1 MRKTFRPVL
10 SGALRTNSL
19 SILIGLLLLGFSSA
33 RIAPAQDA
41 AGSLEGQ
48 VSDASGAVVRGAAV
62 TLKSI
67 ETNAIRTQ
75 TSDNDGLYRFVQLN
89 VGKYVLNVDA
99 PSFAH
104 FSQSPIEITVSQ
116 TSRVDVSLALASITS
131 SVVITDA
138 PPAID
143 TSTNT
148 LGKVVSGK
156 EVLDL
161 PLNGRNFAQLGLLQT
176 GVAPLPSG
184 LLTEGGSLR
193 QGQSYAVN
201 GQRPEGN
208 NFLLDGVQNVNRM
221 DGGFALKIPI
231 DAIAEFR
238 ILTNTAPPEYGSN
251 TGSTTSVVTRAGG
264 NQFHGTA
271 YDFFRNDALDT
282 RNYFSQSVEPLKQN
296 QFGVT
301 AGGPIVKDRL
311 FVFSY
316 YESLRNRAG
325 VTTSATVP
333 TADEHNGKF
342 NHPLINY
349 AAGGVE
355 FPNDQ
360 IPAQAIN
367 PIAAN
372 VAALYPLGNVSPNV
386 YTATIVGTN
395 DDDQTG
401 IRFDIH
407 QSDKSQ
413 FFSRYSWFTGYNI
426 NPVSVRGS
434 DLPGFP
440 TRDDFTAHSLVGAHT
455 YLLSSSI
462 TNSIEASFFRYQF
475 LFDQRLNRTPPR
487 SLGFDYDSASQ
498 IGQGP
503 PFFNLAGY
511 SPIGGAITG
520 PRTSV
525 QNTYEVHDGLSLLHG
540 NHWLK
545 VGGEFRRNQLNLF
558 QSIAPNA
565 FFIFASSFPTNDA
578 FANLLL
584 GAPVVFYQGRGDFTR
599 YVRNWGAGF
608 YFQDEWHA
616 RKRLAINYGLR
627 YEIINPNTETRNRLN
642 AFIPGVQS
650 HVMPN
655 APLGLLFPGDPGV
668 SRGIAPSYY
677 KGFMPRVGFV
687 WDPTGKSQWSIR
699 SSYGIFY
706 DPFAN
711 GSGVTSQGPI
721 SSLPWA
727 QFVQITPPTLNFAAP
742 YSNVAI
748 PEPNTFVKPSTPF
761 VMDTHARPTDAQDWN
776 LSVQREIAR
785 KYVLEARYVGTKGT
799 HLPRNIDANPA
810 VYGPGATAQNADRRR
825 IHANCP
831 ASGPCDYATIAELTY
846 GQNST
851 YHAGQL
857 SFTRQVSNGLGF
869 NVSYWYSKTLDYLSA
884 MNLQGASAKPLGG
897 ENDLAQNPFD
907 LKAEHGPSIFDA
919 RHRFVASGTWVLPF
933 ARGKHGWQGQLLNGW
948 QLNVIAIA
956 NSATPFTVY
965 DSANVSLQAS
975 APPISGYFASRP
987 DVIGNPNSGPHT
999 VTHWLYPVFP
1009 TDGNPLPHAPS
1020 FQRVQASSPK
1030 FPFGDAGRN
1039 IARGPASAD
1048 VDLSAIKDFRI
1059 NERVSIQFR
1068 AESFNVANHAN
1079 FGLPIADISAPNF
1092 GQILR
1097 AGPPRLTQFAL
1108 KTIF

>member
-1 MRKTFRPVL
+1 MRKTFRPDL
-10 SGALRTNSL
+10 SRALQTNPL
-19 SILIGLLLLGFSSA
+19 SILICLLFLGFSCA

-75 TSDNDGLYRFVQLN
+75 TSDSDGLYRFVQLN
-89 VGKYVLNVDA
+89 VGKYILNVDA

-148 LGKVVSGK
+148 LGKVVSSK

-176 GVAPLPSG
+176 GVAPLSSG
-184 LLTEGGSLR
+184 ILTEGGSLR

-251 TGSTTSVVTRAGG
+251 TGSTTSVVTRAGS

-271 YDFFRNDALDT
+271 YEFLRNDTLDT
-282 RNYFSQSVEPLKQN
+282 RRALATVIEPLKQN

-301 AGGPIVKDRL
+301 AGGPLRKDRL

-325 VTTSATVP
+325 ITTSATVP
-333 TADEHNGKF
+333 TADEHQGKF
-342 NHPLINY
+342 NHPLINF

-367 PIAAN
+367 PVAAN

-401 IRFDIH
+401 IRFDFH

-413 FFSRYSWFTGYNI
+413 FFSRYSWFTGHNI

-455 YLLSSSI
+455 YLLSSSV
-462 TNSIEASFFRYQF
+462 TNSVEASFFRYEF

-511 SPIGGAITG
+511 SPLGGAITG

-525 QNTYEVHDGLSLLHG
+525 QNTYEIHDGLSLLRG

-687 WDPTGKSQWSIR
+687 WDPTGKSEWSIR

-706 DPFAN
+706 DPFSN

-761 VMDTHARPTDAQDWN
+761 VMDTHARPTNAQDWN
-776 LSVQREIAR
+776 LSVQREIAKR
-785 KYVLEARYVGTKGT
+785 YVLEARYVGTKGT

-810 VYGPGATAQNADRRR
+810 VYGPGATAQNADHRR

-831 ASGPCDYATIAELTY
+831 ASGPCDFATIAELTY

-907 LKAEHGPSIFDA
+907 LKAEHGPSLFDA

-933 ARGKHGWQGQLLNGW
+933 AHGKTGFTGQLLDGW
-948 QLNVIAIA
+948 QLNVISIA

-965 DSANVSLQAS
+965 DSRNVSLQAS

-987 DVIGNPNSGPHT
+987 NLAGDPNRGPHT
-999 VTHWLYPVFP
+999 VAHWI
-1009 TDGNPLPHAPS
+1009 DAAN
-1020 FQRVQASSPK
+1020 FQRLDPVANAGQ
-1030 FPFGDAGRN
+1030 FGNAGRN
-1039 IARGPASAD
+1039 IARGPASVD

-1059 NERVSIQFR
+1059 NERINIQFR
-1068 AESFNVANHAN
+1068 AESFNVVNHPN
-1079 FGLPIADISAPNF
+1079 YGLPIADLAAPNF
-1092 GQILR
+1092 GQILV
-1097 AGPPRLTQFAL
+1097 AGPPRLMQFAL

>member
-1 MRKTFRPVL
+1 MQRIVRPYL
-10 SGALRTNSL
+10 RAALRATALPAFLVS
-19 SILIGLLLLGFSSA
+19 LLLVVFFSPLAMS
-33 RIAPAQDA
+33 AQDA

-48 VSDASGAVVRGAAV
+48 VTDASGAVVRGATV
-62 TLKSI
+62 TLRSI
-67 ETNAIRTQ
+67 ETNAVRVQ
-75 TSDNDGLYRFVQLN
+75 VSDNDGLYHFVQLN
-89 VGKYVLNVDA
+89 IGRYSLMVEA

-104 FSQSPIEITVSQ
+104 FSRSPIEITVSQ
-116 TSRVDVSLALASITS
+116 TSRVDIPLTLASVTE

-138 PPAID
+138 PPAVD

-176 GVAPLPSG
+176 GVAPLSAG
-184 LLTEGGSLR
+184 ILTEGGSLR

-201 GQRPEGN
+201 GQRPEAN

-221 DGGFALKIPI
+221 DGGYALKIPV

-238 ILTNTAPPEYGSN
+238 ILTSTAPPEYGSN

-264 NQFHGTA
+264 NDIHGTA
-271 YDFFRNDALDT
+271 YEFFRNDALDT
-282 RNYFSQSVEPLKQN
+282 RNYFSTAVEPLKQN

-301 AGGPIVKDRL
+301 AGGPIRKDRL
-311 FVFSY
+311 FAFTY
-316 YESLRNRAG
+316 YEGFRNRQG
-325 VTTSATVP
+325 ITTSATVP
-333 TADEHNGKF
+333 TADEHMGIF

-355 FPNDQ
+355 FPNDT
-360 IPAQAIN
+360 IPSQAIN

-372 VAALYPLGNVSPNV
+372 VAALYPLGNVSSNV
-386 YTATIVGTN
+386 YTATVVGTN

-401 IRFDIH
+401 IRLDFH
-407 QSDKSQ
+407 QNDKSQ
-413 FFSRYSWFTGYNI
+413 FFTRYSWFTGYNI

-434 DLPGFP
+434 DLPGYP
-440 TRDDFTAHSLVGAHT
+440 TRDDFTADSIVGAHT
-455 YLLSSSI
+455 WLLSPSM
-462 TNSIEASFFRYQF
+462 TNAFEASYFRYEF
-475 LFDQRLNRTPPR
+475 LFDQRLNQTPP
-487 SLGFDYDSASQ
+487 SALGFDFLSASQ

-511 SPIGGAITG
+511 SPVGGAITG

-525 QNTYEVHDGLSLLHG
+525 QNTYEVHDGLSVLHG
-540 NHWLK
+540 NHWMK

-608 YFQDEWHA
+608 YYQDEWHA
-616 RKRLAINYGLR
+616 QKNFTVNYGLR
-627 YEIINPNTETRNRLN
+627 YELINPNTETRNRLN
-642 AFIPGVQS
+642 AFIPGEQS
-650 HVMPN
+650 VVMPT
-655 APLGLLFPGDPGV
+655 APVGLLFPGDPGV

-687 WDPTGKSQWSIR
+687 WDPTGKGTWSIR
-699 SSYGIFY
+699 SAYGIFY

-711 GSGVTSQGPI
+711 GAGVTSQGPV

-727 QFVQITPPTLNFAAP
+727 QFVEITPPTLNFGAP
-742 YSNVAI
+742 YSNVPI
-748 PEPNTFVKPSTPF
+748 PAADTFVKPSTPF
-761 VMDTHARPTDAQDWN
+761 VMDTHARPSNAQDWN
-776 LSVQREIAR
+776 LSVQREVAK
-785 KYVLEARYVGTKGT
+785 KYVVEARYVGTKGT
-799 HLPRNIDANPA
+799 HLPRNIDADPA

-825 IHANCP
+825 IYANCS
-831 ASGPCDYATIAELTY
+831 AGGGSCDYATIAELTY

-857 SFTRQVSNGLGF
+857 SLTRQASKGLAF

-897 ENDLAQNPFD
+897 ENDLAQDPFD
-907 LKAEHGPSIFDA
+907 LKAEHGPSLFDA
-919 RHRFVASGTWVLPF
+919 RHRFVASGTWALPF
-933 ARGKHGWQGQLLNGW
+933 AHSKTGVAGELLDGW
-948 QLNVIAIA
+948 QLNAIAIA
-956 NSATPFTVY
+956 NSATPYTVY
-965 DSANVSLQAS
+965 DSSNVSLQAS
-975 APPISGYFASRP
+975 APPISGYYASRP
-987 DVIGNPNSGPHT
+987 NLVGNPNRGLHT
-999 VTHWLYPVFP
+999 VASWI
-1009 TDGNPLPHAPS
+1009 NAS
-1020 FQRVQASSPK
+1020 NFQRLDPVADAGQ
-1030 FPFGDAGRN
+1030 FGNAGRN

-1048 VDLSAIKDFRI
+1048 VDLSVIKLFKI
-1059 NERVSIQFR
+1059 NERVGLQFR

-1079 FGLPIADISAPNF
+1079 FGLPIADLAAPNF
-1092 GQILR
+1092 GQILL